1 LRPIQWAIRQNAL
14 INVFS
19 LCSLCSLW
27 LTVFSDYFGILDKPF
42 MSQLAPRIHLA
53 SRSPRRRELLTQI
66 GVPFDTLIF
75 RDGTRADKETDETPL
90 PGETPVD
97 YVQRVARAK
106 AEHGWRCVGWRKLIA
121 QPVLSADTTIEFE
134 GQVIGKPADAA
145 DAARIL
151 AQLSGKTHRVLT
163 AVAVCLDTRIETV
176 LSASDVRFSV
186 LDAAE
191 IRRYVDSGEP
201 MDKAGAYG
209 IQGRAGMFI
218 EYLAGSYT
226 GVMGLPLFETTQL
239 LRRFA
244 YPL

>member
-1 LRPIQWAIRQNAL
+1 
-14 INVFS
+14 
-19 LCSLCSLW
+19 
-27 LTVFSDYFGILDKPF
+27 

-66 GVPFDTLIF
+66 GVQFDTLIF
-75 RDGTRADKETDETPL
+75 RDGNRADKETDETPL
-90 PGETPVD
+90 PDENPID

-106 AEHGWRCVGWRKLIA
+106 AEHGWRCVGWRKLLT
-121 QPVLSADTTIEFE
+121 QPVLSADTTLEFE
-134 GQVIGKPADAA
+134 GEVIGKPVDAA
-145 DAARIL
+145 DAGRIL
-151 AQLSGKTHRVLT
+151 ARLAGKTHRVLT
-163 AVAVCLDTRIETV
+163 AVAVCQDQKIETT
-176 LSASDVRFSV
+176 LSISEVRFST

-209 IQGRAGMFI
+209 IQGRAGMFV
-218 EYLAGSYT
+218 EHLAGSYT

-239 LRRFA
+239 LRRFG